1 MQNCYNMKPIV
12 LVIVLISY
20 LVPVTAQDN
29 PLRDSLKTALEK
41 LSYHPDSVDLLLKK
55 AAWNIELEQWQFAK
69 ESYDVVLAK
78 EPMNVAALYFRAYV
92 NEKLN
97 RLNFARLDYENLLAI
112 VPGNFEAQLG
122 LALLNHKDKH
132 YTKAMDMVNHLVS
145 QYPDSAVVY
154 AARAGMEK
162 DRGMLELAEY
172 DYSEAVR
179 RDPNNADYLLNHADM
194 LIELKRWSEAKSV
207 LGRLVASGVPEAS
220 LSGLYRRIRKR
231 R

>member
-20 LVPVTAQDN
+20 LVPVSAQDN

-145 QYPDSAVVY
+145 Q
-154 AARAGMEK
+154 
-162 DRGMLELAEY
+162 
-172 DYSEAVR
+172 
-179 RDPNNADYLLNHADM
+179 
-194 LIELKRWSEAKSV
+194 
-207 LGRLVASGVPEAS
+207 
-220 LSGLYRRIRKR
+220 
-231 R
+231 